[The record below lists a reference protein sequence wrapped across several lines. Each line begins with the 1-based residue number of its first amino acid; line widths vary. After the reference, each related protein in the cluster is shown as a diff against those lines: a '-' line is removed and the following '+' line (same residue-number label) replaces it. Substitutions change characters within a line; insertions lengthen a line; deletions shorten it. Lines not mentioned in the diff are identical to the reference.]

1 LTIGINYNNIIYEEK
16 MSQIE
21 MIEELVE
28 PLVKSG
34 VYKDRVSAFRAIIID
49 HIDRKRTEYNNVIS
63 CFEKKYQK
71 DFEDFSKS
79 LINCAAIEEED
90 DWMEW
95 KGAIEMLK
103 GWDEAYR
110 LSIHDQDV

>member
-1 LTIGINYNNIIYEEK
+1 

-21 MIEELVE
+21 MIEDLVE

-34 VYKDRVSAFRAIIID
+34 VYKDRVSAFQAIIID
-49 HIDRKRTEYNNVIS
+49 YIERKRTEYNNVIS

-79 LINCAAIEEED
+79 LINCASVENED

-95 KGAIEMLK
+95 KGAIEMQR

-110 LSIHDQDV
+110 LSIHGQAV

>member
-1 LTIGINYNNIIYEEK
+1 

-49 HIDRKRTEYNNVIS
+49 YIDRKRTEYNGVIS

-71 DFEDFSKS
+71 DFDDFSKS
-79 LINCAAIEEED
+79 LTNCAVVEEED

-110 LSIHDQDV
+110 LSIHGQAV